1 MHIFSADFALE
12 WPRPLPPNL
21 RLVGPLLP
29 EPAQPLPAE
38 LEVRAHT
45 QRGHALTMKGASDLN
60 SPQSRYCHIK
70 PVSCEFQLALRII
83 AEESLAVTMDCLTN
97 TANGL
102 HSHIPCSGWCLLMTL
117 HVGIGNLLHA
127 VHLHGADGRSS

>member
-45 QRGHALTMKGASDLN
+45 QEAT
-60 SPQSRYCHIK
+60 
-70 PVSCEFQLALRII
+70 
-83 AEESLAVTMDCLTN
+83 
-97 TANGL
+97 
-102 HSHIPCSGWCLLMTL
+102 
-117 HVGIGNLLHA
+117 
-127 VHLHGADGRSS
+127 HLP

>member
-45 QRGHALTMKGASDLN
+45 DRPRNSHEGKSRPHLRAINAMSANDYPLHCMSCVCYDKACIATYHAMDDCRSQCQGG
-60 SPQSRYCHIK
+60 Q
-70 PVSCEFQLALRII
+70 VSCRL
-83 AEESLAVTMDCLTN
+83 
-97 TANGL
+97 
-102 HSHIPCSGWCLLMTL
+102 
-117 HVGIGNLLHA
+117 
-127 VHLHGADGRSS
+127 

>member
-29 EPAQPLPAE
+29 EPAQPLPTE

-45 QRGHALTMKGASDLN
+45 KRPCT
-60 SPQSRYCHIK
+60 SP
-70 PVSCEFQLALRII
+70 
-83 AEESLAVTMDCLTN
+83 
-97 TANGL
+97 
-102 HSHIPCSGWCLLMTL
+102 
-117 HVGIGNLLHA
+117 
-127 VHLHGADGRSS
+127 

>member
-38 LEVRAHT
+38 LEVRPHIY
-45 QRGHALTMKGASDLN
+45 RMLSPHEGSFRPHLTLQFAMS
-60 SPQSRYCHIK
+60 SYS
-70 PVSCEFQLALRII
+70 
-83 AEESLAVTMDCLTN
+83 
-97 TANGL
+97 
-102 HSHIPCSGWCLLMTL
+102 MT
-117 HVGIGNLLHA
+117 
-127 VHLHGADGRSS
+127 VHCVA

>member
-38 LEVRAHT
+38 FEVSAHT
-45 QRGHALTMKGASDLN
+45 QRGQALPVKGAQDLT
-60 SPQSRYCHIK
+60 SR
-70 PVSCEFQLALRII
+70 AII
-83 AEESLAVTMDCLTN
+83 AISN
-97 TANGL
+97 Q
-102 HSHIPCSGWCLLMTL
+102 
-117 HVGIGNLLHA
+117 
-127 VHLHGADGRSS
+127 